1 MDGARGFTVS
11 VGTDILLKDIG
22 ISPQN
27 VLRRADL
34 PADLFSRKSVKVSP
48 DEYYRL
54 WRSLEEEAND
64 PMLPI
69 RIGEAL
75 SVEAFDP
82 LLFAALS
89 SPNLNTALDRISRFK
104 PLISPVRLELDAGTA
119 ITTLWIHFPSASEN
133 PPTSLVAAELIFF
146 VQLARLAT
154 RANVRPVRVLASR
167 ALAPAYAYADYF
179 GVSPIAGYAN
189 ALSFTA
195 ADANRPFLTAN
206 KDMWD
211 FFEPDLQRRL
221 SELDR
226 SAGTRDR
233 VRGALLELLPSGRSS
248 LQAVSKAL
256 GMAPRT
262 IQRRLEQEGTS
273 FKDALRETRLALAEH
288 YLKSSEMSGAE
299 MSYLLGF
306 DDPNSFFRAFRAWT
320 GRTPETA
327 RKALRKGH

>member
-1 MDGARGFTVS
+1 MDGARGFAVS
-11 VGTDILLKDIG
+11 GGTDILLKDMG

-27 VLRRADL
+27 VLRRAEL
-34 PADLFSRKSVKVSP
+34 PVDLFSRKSAKVGP

-54 WRSLEEEAND
+54 WRSLEEEAKD
-64 PMLPI
+64 PTLPI

-89 SPNLNTALDRISRFK
+89 SPNLDTALNRICRFK
-104 PLISPVRLELDAGTA
+104 PLISPIRLELDAGAA
-119 ITTLWIHFPSASEN
+119 ITTLWIHFPAATEEV
-133 PPTSLVAAELIFF
+133 PPSLVAVELIFF

-167 ALAPAYAYADYF
+167 DLAPAYAYADYF
-179 GVSPIAGYAN
+179 GVSPITGYAN

-195 ADANRPFLTAN
+195 ADASRPFLTAN
-206 KDMWD
+206 KGMWD

-226 SAGTRDR
+226 NAGTRDR

-248 LQAVSKAL
+248 VQAVSKAL

-262 IQRRLEQEGTS
+262 LQRRLNAEGTS
-273 FKDALRETRLALAEH
+273 FKDALKETRQELAEQ
-288 YLKSSEMSGAE
+288 YLRDTEMSGAE
-299 MSYLLGF
+299 ISYLLGF
-306 DDPNSFFRAFRAWT
+306 DDPNSFFRAFRSWT
-320 GRTPETA
+320 GRTPETV
-327 RKALRKGH
+327 RKALQSGH